1 MNRNGQ
7 NAGKWEKQGYKNE
20 RSIKMREVQ
29 KKNYCY
35 SNDEYL
41 SVFVGVCKSQ
51 ELLDQYLEKDYELL
65 NEYDCIGFELGVD
78 FGINTYDEDF
88 SVFVVNP
95 NMSKDLEEVFV
106 EAEVF
111 DMELLKKDYPDG
123 LDRPYNTAIIIGR
136 LKYEG
141 EVKEIQNEFGY
152 FKFLGVYPDEG

>member
-1 MNRNGQ
+1 
-7 NAGKWEKQGYKNE
+7 
-20 RSIKMREVQ
+20 MREVE
-29 KKNYCY
+29 KKKYCF

-65 NEYDCIGFELGVD
+65 NEYNCIGFELGVD

-88 SVFVVNP
+88 SVFIVNP

-111 DMELLKKDYPDG
+111 DMDLLKKDYPDG
-123 LDRPYNTAIIIGR
+123 LDRPYNTAIVIGR
-136 LKYEG
+136 QKYEG

>member
-1 MNRNGQ
+1 
-7 NAGKWEKQGYKNE
+7 
-20 RSIKMREVQ
+20 MREVQ

-111 DMELLKKDYPDG
+111 DMDLLKKDYPDG

-152 FKFLGVYPDEG
+152 FKFLGVYPDEA

>member
-1 MNRNGQ
+1 
-7 NAGKWEKQGYKNE
+7 
-20 RSIKMREVQ
+20 MREVQ

-65 NEYDCIGFELGVD
+65 NEYDCIGFEFGVD

>member
-1 MNRNGQ
+1 
-7 NAGKWEKQGYKNE
+7 
-20 RSIKMREVQ
+20 MREVQ

-65 NEYDCIGFELGVD
+65 NEYDCIGSEFGID
-78 FGINTYDEDF
+78 FGINFYDEDF

-95 NMSKDLEEVFV
+95 KMSKDLEEVFV

-111 DMELLKKDYPDG
+111 DMDLLKKDYPDG

>member
-1 MNRNGQ
+1 
-7 NAGKWEKQGYKNE
+7 
-20 RSIKMREVQ
+20 MREVQ

-65 NEYDCIGFELGVD
+65 NEYDCIGSEFGID
-78 FGINTYDEDF
+78 FGINFYDEDF

-95 NMSKDLEEVFV
+95 KMSKDLEEVFV

-152 FKFLGVYPDEG
+152 FKFLGVYPDEA

>member
-1 MNRNGQ
+1 
-7 NAGKWEKQGYKNE
+7 
-20 RSIKMREVQ
+20 MREVQ

-65 NEYDCIGFELGVD
+65 NEYDCIGSEFGID
-78 FGINTYDEDF
+78 FGINFYDEDF

-111 DMELLKKDYPDG
+111 DMDLLKKDYPDG

-152 FKFLGVYPDEG
+152 FKFLGVYPDEA

>member
-1 MNRNGQ
+1 
-7 NAGKWEKQGYKNE
+7 
-20 RSIKMREVQ
+20 MREVQ

-152 FKFLGVYPDEG
+152 FKFLGT

>member
-1 MNRNGQ
+1 
-7 NAGKWEKQGYKNE
+7 
-20 RSIKMREVQ
+20 MREVEE
-29 KKNYCY
+29 KSYSY

-51 ELLDQYLEKDYELL
+51 ELLDQYLEQNYELL
-65 NEYDCIGFELGVD
+65 TEYDCIGSEFGVD
-78 FGINTYDEDF
+78 FGINFYDEDF
-88 SVFVVNP
+88 SVMIVNP

-106 EAEVF
+106 EGEVF
-111 DMELLKKDYPDG
+111 DMDLLKKDYPDG
-123 LDRPYNTAIIIGR
+123 LDRPYNAAIVIGR

>member
-1 MNRNGQ
+1 
-7 NAGKWEKQGYKNE
+7 
-20 RSIKMREVQ
+20 MREVEE
-29 KKNYCY
+29 KSYSY

-51 ELLDQYLEKDYELL
+51 ELLDQYLEQNYELL
-65 NEYDCIGFELGVD
+65 TEYDCIGSEFGVD
-78 FGINTYDEDF
+78 FGINFYDEDF
-88 SVFVVNP
+88 SVFIVNP

-111 DMELLKKDYPDG
+111 DMDLLKKDYPDG
-123 LDRPYNTAIIIGR
+123 LDRPYNTAIVIGR

-152 FKFLGVYPDEG
+152 FKFLGVYPDEGWYN

>member
-1 MNRNGQ
+1 
-7 NAGKWEKQGYKNE
+7 
-20 RSIKMREVQ
+20 MREVQ

>member
-1 MNRNGQ
+1 
-7 NAGKWEKQGYKNE
+7 
-20 RSIKMREVQ
+20 MREVQ

-111 DMELLKKDYPDG
+111 DMDLLKKDYPDG

>member
-1 MNRNGQ
+1 
-7 NAGKWEKQGYKNE
+7 
-20 RSIKMREVQ
+20 MREVE
-29 KKNYCY
+29 KKKYCF

-41 SVFVGVCKSQ
+41 SVFVGVCNSQ

-65 NEYDCIGFELGVD
+65 NEYNCIGFELGVD

-88 SVFVVNP
+88 SVFIVNP

-111 DMELLKKDYPDG
+111 DMDLLKKDYPDG
-123 LDRPYNTAIIIGR
+123 LDRPYNTAIVIGR

-152 FKFLGVYPDEG
+152 FKFLGVYPDEGWYN

>member
-1 MNRNGQ
+1 
-7 NAGKWEKQGYKNE
+7 
-20 RSIKMREVQ
+20 MREVE
-29 KKNYCY
+29 KKNYCF

-65 NEYDCIGFELGVD
+65 NEYNCIGFELGVD

-88 SVFVVNP
+88 SVFIVNP
-95 NMSKDLEEVFV
+95 NMSKDLDEVFV

-111 DMELLKKDYPDG
+111 DMDLLKKDYPDG

>member
-1 MNRNGQ
+1 
-7 NAGKWEKQGYKNE
+7 
-20 RSIKMREVQ
+20 MREVEE
-29 KKNYCY
+29 KSYSY

-51 ELLDQYLEKDYELL
+51 ELLDQYLEQNYELL
-65 NEYDCIGFELGVD
+65 TEYDCIGSEFGVD
-78 FGINTYDEDF
+78 FGINFYDEDF

-95 NMSKDLEEVFV
+95 NMSKDLDEVFV

-111 DMELLKKDYPDG
+111 DMDLLKKDYPDG
-123 LDRPYNTAIIIGR
+123 LDRPYNTAIVIGR

-152 FKFLGVYPDEG
+152 FKFLGVYPDEGWYN

>member
-1 MNRNGQ
+1 
-7 NAGKWEKQGYKNE
+7 
-20 RSIKMREVQ
+20 MREVQ

-95 NMSKDLEEVFV
+95 KMSKDLEEVFV

-111 DMELLKKDYPDG
+111 DMDLLKKDYPDG

>member
-1 MNRNGQ
+1 MI
-7 NAGKWEKQGYKNE
+7 KN
-20 RSIKMREVQ
+20 MREVEE
-29 KKNYCY
+29 KSYSY

-51 ELLDQYLEKDYELL
+51 ELLDQYLEQNYELL
-65 NEYDCIGFELGVD
+65 TEYDCIGSEFGVD
-78 FGINTYDEDF
+78 FGINFYDEDF
-88 SVFVVNP
+88 SVMIVNP

>member
-1 MNRNGQ
+1 
-7 NAGKWEKQGYKNE
+7 
-20 RSIKMREVQ
+20 MREVQ

-65 NEYDCIGFELGVD
+65 NEYDWIGFELGVD

>member
-1 MNRNGQ
+1 
-7 NAGKWEKQGYKNE
+7 
-20 RSIKMREVQ
+20 MREVQ
-29 KKNYCY
+29 KNNYCY

-111 DMELLKKDYPDG
+111 DMDLLKKDYPDG

>member
-1 MNRNGQ
+1 
-7 NAGKWEKQGYKNE
+7 
-20 RSIKMREVQ
+20 MREVE
-29 KKNYCY
+29 KKKYCF
-35 SNDEYL
+35 SIDEYL
-41 SVFVGVCKSQ
+41 YVFVGVCKSQ

-65 NEYDCIGFELGVD
+65 NEYNCIGFELGVD

-88 SVFVVNP
+88 SVFIVNP

-111 DMELLKKDYPDG
+111 DMDLLKKDYPDG
-123 LDRPYNTAIIIGR
+123 LDRPYNTAIVIGR

>member
-1 MNRNGQ
+1 
-7 NAGKWEKQGYKNE
+7 
-20 RSIKMREVQ
+20 MREVQ

-152 FKFLGVYPDEG
+152 FKFLGVYPDEA

>member
-1 MNRNGQ
+1 
-7 NAGKWEKQGYKNE
+7 
-20 RSIKMREVQ
+20 MREVQ

-65 NEYDCIGFELGVD
+65 NEYDCIGSEFGID
-78 FGINTYDEDF
+78 FGINFYDEDF

>member
-1 MNRNGQ
+1 
-7 NAGKWEKQGYKNE
+7 
-20 RSIKMREVQ
+20 MREVEE
-29 KKNYCY
+29 KSYSY

-51 ELLDQYLEKDYELL
+51 ELLDQYLEQNYELL
-65 NEYDCIGFELGVD
+65 TEYDCIGSEFGVD
-78 FGINTYDEDF
+78 FGINFYDEDF
-88 SVFVVNP
+88 SVFIVNP

-111 DMELLKKDYPDG
+111 DMDLLKKDYPDG

-152 FKFLGVYPDEG
+152 FKFLGVYPDEGWYN

>member
-1 MNRNGQ
+1 
-7 NAGKWEKQGYKNE
+7 
-20 RSIKMREVQ
+20 MREVE
-29 KKNYCY
+29 KKKYCF

-65 NEYDCIGFELGVD
+65 NEYNCIGFELGVD

-88 SVFVVNP
+88 SVFIVNP

-111 DMELLKKDYPDG
+111 DMDLLKKDYPDG
-123 LDRPYNTAIIIGR
+123 LDRPYNTAIVIGR

>member
-1 MNRNGQ
+1 
-7 NAGKWEKQGYKNE
+7 
-20 RSIKMREVQ
+20 MREVEE
-29 KKNYCY
+29 KSYSY

-51 ELLDQYLEKDYELL
+51 ELLDQYLEQNYELL
-65 NEYDCIGFELGVD
+65 TEYDCIGSEFGVD
-78 FGINTYDEDF
+78 FGINFYDEDF
-88 SVFVVNP
+88 SVFIVNP

-111 DMELLKKDYPDG
+111 DMDLLKKDYPDG
-123 LDRPYNTAIIIGR
+123 LDRPYNTAIVIGR

-152 FKFLGVYPDEG
+152 FKFLGVYPDEGWCD

>member
-1 MNRNGQ
+1 
-7 NAGKWEKQGYKNE
+7 
-20 RSIKMREVQ
+20 MREVQ

-95 NMSKDLEEVFV
+95 NMSKDLDEVFV

-111 DMELLKKDYPDG
+111 DMDLLKKDYPDG
-123 LDRPYNTAIIIGR
+123 LDRPYNTAIVIGR

>member
-1 MNRNGQ
+1 
-7 NAGKWEKQGYKNE
+7 
-20 RSIKMREVQ
+20 MREVEE
-29 KKNYCY
+29 KSYSY

-51 ELLDQYLEKDYELL
+51 ELLDQYLEQNYELL
-65 NEYDCIGFELGVD
+65 TEYDCIGSEFGVD
-78 FGINTYDEDF
+78 FGINFYDEDF
-88 SVFVVNP
+88 SVFIVNP
-95 NMSKDLEEVFV
+95 NMSKDLDEVFV

-111 DMELLKKDYPDG
+111 DMDLLKKDYPDG

-152 FKFLGVYPDEG
+152 FKFLGVYPDEGWCD